1 VFAFPF
7 DFPFNPYPGK
17 APQTG
22 QAGCN
27 EADLSAFGGSRF
39 IGESKI
45 FATKA
50 LRHKGYIYYSFFV
63 PWCLSGKM
71 EKVLLKKHRIQF

>member
-1 VFAFPF
+1 MLKRIPYGQIRRRLI
-7 DFPFNPYPGK
+7 DYSTPNPDKSEP
-17 APQTG
+17 
-22 QAGCN
+22 
-27 EADLSAFGGSRF
+27 
-39 IGESKI
+39 KI

-71 EKVLLKKHRIQF
+71 EKVLSKKARNSILSI